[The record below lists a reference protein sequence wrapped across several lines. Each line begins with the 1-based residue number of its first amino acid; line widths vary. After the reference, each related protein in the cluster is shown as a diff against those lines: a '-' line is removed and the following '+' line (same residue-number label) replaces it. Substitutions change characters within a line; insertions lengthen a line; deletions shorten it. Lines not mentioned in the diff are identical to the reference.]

1 MPESLVD
8 LAFSV
13 NTMNDPVLIEKFP
26 SEKRATYAQDLFAKG
41 QELEVVKD
49 VARWNEAS
57 YSREPAPFIGK
68 RSPAKVIEGLNF
80 IARSLVIADI
90 RIASNPIPIDELT
103 SERAAQNALAM
114 ENRDKRGRVRT
125 ARELLAWQTL
135 KGSVA
140 INPTT
145 VPGSQVT
152 FAFTQAITSLSPAA
166 SWATAGTKIA
176 STELDRLH
184 TTYHDANGLEAR
196 RLIMDNN
203 VKKYLRTNTEV
214 KENHNTDTTREKR
227 GTVMGPDGESF
238 QWEGLD
244 CDVTRAKYSKDGTL
258 TKYLGDD
265 GLIALPADSELPLVL
280 GRAEGFGAIPKMA
293 IGAADSPSAMG
304 GLAPNAGE
312 YSYAYLIPEPAAVV
326 LVFGWRGLYV
336 LTWPEAV
343 GYDDSVITP

>member
-1 MPESLVD
+1 MPESLID

-13 NTMNDPVLIEKFP
+13 ATMNDPELIEKFP

-57 YSREPAPFIGK
+57 YSREAAPFVGK
-68 RSPAKVIEGLNF
+68 RSPAAVVEGLAF
-80 IARSLVIADI
+80 EAKSLVIADI

-140 INPTT
+140 INSTT
-145 VPGSQVT
+145 VPGSST
-152 FAFTQAITSLSPAA
+152 SFSFTQAVTSLSPAA
-166 SWATAGTKIA
+166 SWATT
-176 STELDRLH
+176 STLIESSELDRLN
-184 TTYHDANGLEAR
+184 TAYHDACGLEAR
-196 RLIMDNN
+196 HMIMDNK
-203 VKKYLRTNTEV
+203 VHTYLRKNVEVQANASANPNPDKRNTV
-214 KENHNTDTTREKR
+214 N
-227 GTVMGPDGESF
+227 GPVGQSF
-238 QWEGLD
+238 EWEGFSV
-244 CDVTRAKYSKDGTL
+244 DVTRAKYSKAGTL

-265 GLIALPADSELPLVL
+265 GLIVLPADSELPLVL
-280 GRAEGFGAIPKMA
+280 GRAEGFGAIPKTA
-293 IGAADSPSAMG
+293 IGSADSPSALG
-304 GLAPNAGE
+304 GLAPSAGE

-336 LTWPEAV
+336 LTFPEAV